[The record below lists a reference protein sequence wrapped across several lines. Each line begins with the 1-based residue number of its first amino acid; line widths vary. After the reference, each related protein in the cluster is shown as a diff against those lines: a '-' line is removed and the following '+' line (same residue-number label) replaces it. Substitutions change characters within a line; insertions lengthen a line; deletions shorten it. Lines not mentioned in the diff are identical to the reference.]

1 MVTPSFIIDT
11 MKELDYRYFTILDS
25 NYNIVYQMFQPVS
38 LEDAVKRMKKFLEN
52 ASSAMYRIH
61 IYPTNEKLKN
71 GEPKSQG
78 FQYEIMLTESLKG
91 KQEDPSEFNV
101 GNQNQNQGLNGM
113 GQYMD
118 NIMTNGNAMMGGVG
132 LDKYLGEKDKIME
145 LQMRIQQ
152 LEMDKRYL
160 EEKLERREAELK
172 KDFESQMSTENRI
185 QGIINNVLPT
195 FMSGFQQSPM
205 NGVANAFTQNSQPN
219 MNNANN
225 QPSPKDKVIAAVN
238 TLMKLDDNFPENIE
252 KLAKLKEEK
261 PAIYEMAVQYLKS
274 L

>member
-11 MKELDYRYFTILDS
+11 MQELDYRYFSVLDS

-38 LEDAVKRMKKFLEN
+38 LDESVKRMKKFLEN

-78 FQYEIMLTESLKG
+78 FQYEIMLTESLKDD
-91 KQEDPSEFNV
+91 KNSKSSEFNA
-101 GNQNQNQGLNGM
+101 GQMGGGMNGM
-113 GQYMD
+113 GNYVD
-118 NIMTNGNAMMGGVG
+118 SLMTNGNSMMGGVG
-132 LDKYLGEKDKIME
+132 LDRYLGEKDRIME
-145 LQMRIQQ
+145 LQLRIQQ
-152 LEMDKRYL
+152 LEMEKKYL
-160 EEKLERREAELK
+160 EEKLERRESELK

-195 FMSGFQQSPM
+195 FMSGFQQAPM
-205 NGVANAFTQNSQPN
+205 NGVGQTQTNNFIPN
-219 MNNANN
+219 MNNAPNTQN
-225 QPSPKDKVIAAVN
+225 PKDKVINAVN
-238 TLMKLDDNFPENIE
+238 KLMQLDDKFPENID
-252 KLAKLKEEK
+252 KLAKLCQDK
-261 PAIYEMAVQYLKS
+261 PAIYQMAVQYLNS